1 MKKPLLEKYDLKKL
15 LPLFLFAFSFISCAF
30 NDNSSDNFT
39 VIDCPA
45 EIAARAFRFSE
56 LYKDSETVYG
66 LGGQSPVRS
75 AISIDCSGLVI
86 MCYKYAMVDTRYSL
100 LVSDMTAAYMYKNAS
115 SSVTLDKM
123 RQGDL
128 IFMGE
133 ANSSAVSHISIFDC
147 VENGN
152 IYFID
157 STEKGDIN
165 GVARRYYAVDDSRF
179 KAFGIMKIQY

>member
-1 MKKPLLEKYDLKKL
+1 MRKI
-15 LPLFLFAFSFISCAF
+15 LPLFLLVFTFISCTLNN
-30 NDNSSDNFT
+30 NDSDNFT
-39 VIDCPA
+39 VIDCPTD
-45 EIAARAFRFSE
+45 IAARAFRFAE
-56 LYKDSETVYG
+56 LYKDSDTEYG

-86 MCYKYAMVDTRYSL
+86 MCYKYAMVDTKYSL

-115 SSVTLDKM
+115 SPVTLDKM

-133 ANSSAVSHISIFDC
+133 ADSSVVSHIAIFDC

-165 GVARRYYAVDDSRF
+165 GVTRRCYAVDNSRF